1 MKEMGRYSLHG
12 IESDGDDSHL
22 LGKMEQ
28 VLRGD
33 RKYPGEEQVD

>member
-12 IESDGDDSHL
+12 IESDGDSHL

-33 RKYPGEEQVD
+33 RKYPGGNACKN